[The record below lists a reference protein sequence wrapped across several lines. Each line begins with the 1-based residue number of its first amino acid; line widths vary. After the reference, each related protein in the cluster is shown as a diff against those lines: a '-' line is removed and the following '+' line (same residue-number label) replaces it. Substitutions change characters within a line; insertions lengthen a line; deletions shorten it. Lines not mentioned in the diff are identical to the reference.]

1 VVPGPWS
8 GPPRRRTPKE
18 HDDVT
23 DTTADLG
30 SPVFRLVY
38 RSRTTMSPENRPAE
52 IEEIFEAS
60 RRKNGD
66 LGLSGALLVWEDT
79 FVQVL
84 EGDEETV
91 RALYATIAADPRHE
105 QVVTLDAAVVSAR
118 VFGRWSMAHV
128 SDDEGADLPAAR
140 GDEAPDVPHA
150 TPRLSDRRQEML
162 LDLMRE
168 YANPEIQPL

>member
-1 VVPGPWS
+1 MS
-8 GPPRRRTPKE
+8 
-18 HDDVT
+18 

-30 SPVFRLVY
+30 ESVFRLVY
-38 RSRTTMSPENRPAE
+38 RSRTTMERENRPAE

-66 LGLSGALLVWEDT
+66 LGLSGALLVWQDT

-84 EGDEETV
+84 EGEEATV
-91 RALYATIAADPRHE
+91 RDVYATIADDPRHE
-105 QVVTLDAAVVSAR
+105 DVVTLDAAVVSAR

-128 SDDEGADLPAAR
+128 SDEEGADLPAAR
-140 GDEAPDVPHA
+140 GGEAPEAPHA
-150 TPRLSDRRQEML
+150 TPRLEDRRQEML

-168 YANPEIQPL
+168 YANPDIRPL